1 MKLKSITIG
10 ELFPD
15 PDQPRREFDETHH
28 QNLVASLRTDGQML
42 PIIVFPIA
50 TGYQIVEG
58 ACRWRAAL
66 EAGLSELAA
75 VVLDA
80 APSPA
85 ALLKLQL
92 KVNCLRQQL
101 TPLERGLAYQ
111 RVIEQE
117 QCSQRALAQM
127 VHVSDAT
134 VTACLSILKLPPE
147 IQSRV
152 NAGEVPL
159 SSAYTIARAPDR
171 ATQFELAEQAATGAL
186 TRDALQRRLRKKAGG
201 MKAKRVSCALKD
213 HTVTICGQHK
223 MDLDTLL
230 AVLEG
235 LVRDARRAR
244 VEGLDVLTWSRVLRD
259 RAKAAMATSGTAT

>member
-15 PDQPRREFDETHH
+15 PAQPAPWNRRVHH
-28 QNLVASLRTDGQML
+28 LNLVASLRIDGQLL

-58 ACRWRAAL
+58 ECRWRAAL

-85 ALLKLQL
+85 ELLKLQL

-117 QCSQRALAQM
+117 QCSQRALANCC
-127 VHVSDAT
+127 T
-134 VTACLSILKLPPE
+134 
-147 IQSRV
+147 
-152 NAGEVPL
+152 
-159 SSAYTIARAPDR
+159 SAMPR
-171 ATQFELAEQAATGAL
+171 
-186 TRDALQRRLRKKAGG
+186 
-201 MKAKRVSCALKD
+201 
-213 HTVTICGQHK
+213 
-223 MDLDTLL
+223 
-230 AVLEG
+230 
-235 LVRDARRAR
+235 
-244 VEGLDVLTWSRVLRD
+244 
-259 RAKAAMATSGTAT
+259 

>member
-1 MKLKSITIG
+1 MKLKNITIG
-10 ELFPD
+10 ELFRD
-15 PDQPRREFDETHH
+15 PAQPRHGTDESHH
-28 QNLVASLRTDGQML
+28 LNLVASLRDDGQML

-58 ACRWRAAL
+58 ECRWRAAP

-80 APSPA
+80 APTPGE
-85 ALLKLQL
+85 LLKLQL
-92 KVNCLRQQL
+92 KVNCLRLQL

-117 QCSQRALAQM
+117 QCSQRALAHM
-127 VHVSDAT
+127 LHVSDAT

-147 IQSRV
+147 IQSKV

-159 SSAYTIARAPDR
+159 SSAYTIGRAPDR

-201 MKAKRVSCALKD
+201 VKAKRVSCALKD
-213 HTVTICGQHK
+213 HTVTVCGQHK